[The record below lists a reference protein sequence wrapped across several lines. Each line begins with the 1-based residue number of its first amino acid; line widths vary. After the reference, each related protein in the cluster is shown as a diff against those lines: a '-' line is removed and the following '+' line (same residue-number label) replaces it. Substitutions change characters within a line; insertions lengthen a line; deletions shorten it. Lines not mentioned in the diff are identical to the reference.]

1 MIYCYFFHFVSPN
14 SCIILLLDYYILLF
28 YRLLFRCKVLRAFV
42 FYLFQVLSTVLVC
55 YVCHVLV
62 CHGHIFNTSFLSKLA
77 SYKNSFWNPISYIL
91 R

>member
-1 MIYCYFFHFVSPN
+1 MF
-14 SCIILLLDYYILLF
+14 
-28 YRLLFRCKVLRAFV
+28 

-91 R
+91 REVTSYVELHSSQGENLLIEALSKVLVSSSSQEETVLI

>member
-42 FYLFQVLSTVLVC
+42 FLFIPSSIHSIGMLCMSC
-55 YVCHVLV
+55 I
-62 CHGHIFNTSFLSKLA
+62 GMS
-77 SYKNSFWNPISYIL
+77 WSYIQHVVFI
-91 R
+91 

>member
-42 FYLFQVLSTVLVC
+42 FLFIPSSIHSIGMLL
-55 YVCHVLV
+55 CHVLV